1 MGLEKLG
8 TKFLTAWAKTGEKS
22 LLATRPVKVNISGLK
37 FCTSELGSTSM
48 QTSKRILNGNTSFEE
63 VVTKPLKSSEIDVGN
78 FIKSNLSKDFSTIEE
93 REMKCLIENLTKDSN
108 NDINIIKK
116 RLNVVNAQQHT
127 YIYSLLEKKD
137 KNAGFIL
144 DNFDTISKQ
153 IFYNKNF
160 TRLGPD
166 NQELVKLISKDNL
179 QDIIKHINTNNIE
192 DFEKYV
198 SKLLY
203 DSKPH
208 NIRLGD
214 EVVNIDSSEIISLLS
229 ATQSPSYFRTG
240 TSVPFN
246 KSINKLTEITHRV
259 NSDDICPYYK
269 LAEGILVQK
278 PELGQIAQTYKQYMA
293 KRGNKDIETYINEF
307 FNNLEKSRQLPKQ
320 IELRTVVPDENAL
333 MRQDKL
339 LDIFLER
346 VGIS

>member
-1 MGLEKLG
+1 
-8 TKFLTAWAKTGEKS
+8 
-22 LLATRPVKVNISGLK
+22 
-37 FCTSELGSTSM
+37 
-48 QTSKRILNGNTSFEE
+48 
-63 VVTKPLKSSEIDVGN
+63 
-78 FIKSNLSKDFSTIEE
+78 
-93 REMKCLIENLTKDSN
+93 MKYLIENLTTGSN

-127 YIYSLLEKKD
+127 FIYRLFRQKYE
-137 KNAGFIL
+137 NAGFIL
-144 DNFDTISKQ
+144 DNFDTILKQ
-153 IFYNKNF
+153 ILYNKKF
-160 TRLGPD
+160 TIMGPD
-166 NQELVKLISKDNL
+166 NRELVKLISKDNL
-179 QDIIKHINTNNIE
+179 QEIIKHIRTNNTK

-198 SKLLY
+198 SKLIY

-208 NIRLGD
+208 NIRLGN

-229 ATQSPSYFRTG
+229 AIQSPSYFRTG

-246 KSINKLTEITHRV
+246 KAINKLTKITHRV

-269 LAEGILVQK
+269 LAEGILIQK
-278 PELGQIAQTYKQYMA
+278 PELAQIAKTYKQYMA
-293 KRGNKDIETYINEF
+293 KRGNKDIETNINEF

-346 VGIS
+346 SRMN